1 MILSNSKL
9 PKLRPGDVL
18 PEVTRHLNQEKIN
31 LYAEAV
37 GDFNPIH
44 VDEKFAAQTAFGGTV
59 AHGMLILAYVSEMM
73 TQVFKESWFSTG
85 KLSIRFKAPAHSKDT
100 VTVSGKVDSVEVE
113 NDNLNFVCS
122 VACHNQKRETVV
134 TGKAMVK
141 VRLANQ
147 EVPANVTR

>member
-100 VTVSGKVDSVEVE
+100 VTVSGKVDSVKVE

-122 VACHNQKRETVV
+122 VGCHNQKRETVV

-147 EVPANVTR
+147 GVPANVTR